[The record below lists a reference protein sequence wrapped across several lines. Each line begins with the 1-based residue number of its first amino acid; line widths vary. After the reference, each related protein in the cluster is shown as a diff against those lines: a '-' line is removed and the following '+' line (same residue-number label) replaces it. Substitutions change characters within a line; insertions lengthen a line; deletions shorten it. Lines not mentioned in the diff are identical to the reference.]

1 MSYHCRNNL
10 NGYKVHLLSTTSLK
24 HLAIILLLGTTGC
37 RSTVDGDYSRLDDDR
52 NEAIALRN
60 IKASHPGL
68 ADANISV
75 TSYNGF
81 VLITGQVNTPEQ
93 ITQAGAAVSQMRNVR
108 KVHNELVV
116 AGPTTLLSRTNDR
129 FLSTK
134 VNKAL
139 LGSDEIDS
147 SRIKVMTENGD
158 VYLMGVVSRQEADL
172 AVDAARQVY
181 GIQKIVK
188 VFDYLN

>member
-1 MSYHCRNNL
+1 
-10 NGYKVHLLSTTSLK
+10 VHLLSTTSLK

-147 SRIKVMTENGD
+147 SRIKVMTENGV